1 MSDSHSE
8 SLPKATIWSPK
19 LHRMDNLPLCGSE
32 GSGAE
37 EFFVFVFFFPTALYL
52 LLKNIFT
59 LGEDNEAD
67 WNHMK
72 KKMEQK

>member
-8 SLPKATIWSPK
+8 SLPKDTIWSPK

-37 EFFVFVFFFPTALYL
+37 EFFSQHCVCFR
-52 LLKNIFT
+52 KNIFT

-67 WNHMK
+67 
-72 KKMEQK
+72 